1 MLIPLYIPCA
11 HILPSGIYFIFLQP
25 FSKPSKIITMN
36 TETKAWVQLIIK
48 IVTALLTIAS
58 GYVGG
63 AATATAASYL
73 GAY

>member
-1 MLIPLYIPCA
+1 M
-11 HILPSGIYFIFLQP
+11 
-25 FSKPSKIITMN
+25 T
-36 TETKAWVQLIIK
+36 TETKAWLQIIIK

-63 AATATAASYL
+63 AATASAANFL

>member
-1 MLIPLYIPCA
+1 MLIPLCLPGA
-11 HILPSGIYFIFLQP
+11 NILQSCFYSIYLQP
-25 FSKPSKIITMN
+25 FFNYSKFIAMN

>member
-1 MLIPLYIPCA
+1 M
-11 HILPSGIYFIFLQP
+11 YFISLQP
-25 FSKPSKIITMN
+25 FSNSSKNINMN
-36 TETKAWVQLIIK
+36 TEAKAWLQLIIK

>member
-1 MLIPLYIPCA
+1 
-11 HILPSGIYFIFLQP
+11 
-25 FSKPSKIITMN
+25 MN
-36 TETKAWVQLIIK
+36 TETKAWLQLVIK